1 VDQPLVLVGSTMIIH
16 CTQKLAAKLPEV
28 SAAPLAETNV
38 LGSWHA
44 NLYTYDRRQ
53 CVLFC
58 HDESRY
64 CLFLP
69 GLVKADFSKLGQLHR
84 ELFLATLVVQNVP
97 EVLLKRVALTLGP
110 GRFDRNT
117 DRSVLGSLRTADI
130 DLSWLIH
137 DAHVLDCDPLA
148 VVLKLNDRP
157 TSVKGKWLHPAKEML
172 EKIGQVN
179 GAER

>member
-1 VDQPLVLVGSTMIIH
+1 M
-16 CTQKLAAKLPEV
+16 
-28 SAAPLAETNV
+28 
-38 LGSWHA
+38 GSWHA
-44 NLYTYDRRQ
+44 HLYTYDRRQ

-69 GLVKADFSKLGQLHR
+69 GLVKADFAELGRLHR

-97 EVLLKRVALTLGP
+97 ERLLNRVVLALGP
-110 GRFDRNT
+110 VQFDRNT
-117 DRSVLGSLRTADI
+117 VRSVLGSLRTADI

-137 DAHVLDCDPLA
+137 DVHVLDCDPLA
-148 VVLKLNDRP
+148 VALKLNERP
-157 TSVKGKWLHPAKEML
+157 TSVKGTWLHPAQVML
-172 EKIGQVN
+172 AKIRKLD

>member
-1 VDQPLVLVGSTMIIH
+1 MLIH
-16 CTQKLAAKLPEV
+16 CTQKLATKLPEV
-28 SAAPLAETNV
+28 SAAPLAETSP

-44 NLYTYDRRQ
+44 HLYTYDRRQ
-53 CVLFC
+53 CVMFC

-64 CLFLP
+64 VLFLP
-69 GLVKADFSKLGQLHR
+69 GLVKADFAKLGQLHR

-97 EVLLKRVALTLGP
+97 EVLLIRVALALGP
-110 GRFDRNT
+110 VRFDRNT

-137 DAHVLDCDPLA
+137 DVHVLDCDPLA
-148 VVLKLNDRP
+148 VALKLNDRP

-172 EKIGQVN
+172 ARVSSLDGVE
-179 GAER
+179 

>member
-1 VDQPLVLVGSTMIIH
+1 M
-16 CTQKLAAKLPEV
+16 KLPVV
-28 SAAPLAETNV
+28 SATPLTETSP

-44 NLYTYDRRQ
+44 HLYSYDRRQ

-69 GLVKADFSKLGQLHR
+69 GLVKADFAKLGKLHR
-84 ELFLATLVVQNVP
+84 ELFLATLVVLNVP
-97 EVLLKRVALTLGP
+97 ETLISRVALALGP
-110 GRFDRNT
+110 MRCDRNT

-137 DAHVLDCDPLA
+137 EVHVLDCDPLA
-148 VVLKLNDRP
+148 VALQLNDRP

-172 EKIGQVN
+172 VRIEQIK
-179 GAER
+179 